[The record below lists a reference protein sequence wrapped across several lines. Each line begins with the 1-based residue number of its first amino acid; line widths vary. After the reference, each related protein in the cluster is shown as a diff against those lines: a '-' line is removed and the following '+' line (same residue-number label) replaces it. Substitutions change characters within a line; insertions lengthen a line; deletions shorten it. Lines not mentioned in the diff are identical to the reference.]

1 MKNLRINTKNIL
13 IGIIIILIII
23 TFLYFIRNNNID
35 NFLACPP
42 GQVSKNVRSG
52 GIGNITFRTQCVK
65 CGYKEI
71 SISDTECK
79 KCGSTQRIES
89 NQCIDCPPGQIGIDN
104 KCGCPFGQTLQNN
117 TCVCPPGKIVQGMR
131 CTTCPP

>member
-42 GQVSKNVRSG
+42 GQVSQSVRSG
-52 GIGNITFRTQCVK
+52 GIGNKTFGRK
-65 CGYKEI
+65 HKGEI
-71 SISDTECK
+71 CLK
-79 KCGSTQRIES
+79 KSKNYQWKKRIF
-89 NQCIDCPPGQIGIDN
+89 IL
-104 KCGCPFGQTLQNN
+104 KT
-117 TCVCPPGKIVQGMR
+117 
-131 CTTCPP
+131 